1 MTATA
6 ACSIA
11 MPFLRHIRAHLDWF
25 SRRSKATFVGVALL
39 ELVALSYGVGIV
51 LQVAFAFPPRAD
63 IAALS
68 PAALLVLA
76 VFVSP
81 LAETVAFQFVPI
93 AIVSAL
99 GGSPRAQFV
108 AAVVPFAIVHFLR
121 VDVPTGVCA
130 GLIGG
135 SFFYRHL
142 PSLGARLRAHCRA
155 AHDRVAQRIQ
165 SVWRRIAR
173 LRRGRWA
180 RCTNALT

>member
-1 MTATA
+1 
-6 ACSIA
+6 
-11 MPFLRHIRAHLDWF
+11 MPFLRLARAHLDWF
-25 SRRSKATFVGVALL
+25 SRQSKAAFVGAALL
-39 ELVALSYGVGIV
+39 ELITLSYGVGIV

-68 PAALLVLA
+68 PAALLVVA

-99 GGSPRAQFV
+99 GGSQRAQFF
-108 AAVVPFAIVHFLR
+108 AAVVPFAIIHFLR

-135 SFFYRHL
+135 SFF
-142 PSLGARLRAHCRA
+142 A
-155 AHDRVAQRIQ
+155 ATY
-165 SVWRRIAR
+165 
-173 LRRGRWA
+173 LRWA
-180 RCTNALT
+180 RDSALTAVLLTTALHSGYNLFGVGLLVFGLTDGSVAPMP